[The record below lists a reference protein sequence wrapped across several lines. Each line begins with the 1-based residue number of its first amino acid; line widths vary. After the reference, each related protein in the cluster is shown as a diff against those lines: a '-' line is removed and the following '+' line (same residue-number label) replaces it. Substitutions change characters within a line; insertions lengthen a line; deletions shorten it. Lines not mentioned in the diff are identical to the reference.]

1 MLTRLMGDIQTGD
14 RMNLEET
21 RVRAS
26 NLLCKVRKNG
36 WWNGKEG
43 EGGGKTVREGL
54 RKARIEGGRECH
66 ADLDTI
72 LC

>member
-1 MLTRLMGDIQTGD
+1 MGRRG
-14 RMNLEET
+14 
-21 RVRAS
+21 
-26 NLLCKVRKNG
+26 G
-36 WWNGKEG
+36 GG
-43 EGGGKTVREGL
+43 GGGGKTEREGL